1 MYIEDVLIDE
11 KLTALQNFYYGQNIL
26 ITGGT
31 GFLGKIL
38 LNKLFTACPGIDQIY
53 MLVRQKKNSNVTK
66 RLEEI
71 FNDPIFD
78 TMKMMKPKFRH
89 HIISIPG
96 DCMLP
101 DLGLSHEDRRILI
114 ENVNIVFHMAATVR
128 FDEKL
133 KIAMQINATAARD
146 IMLLCNEMK
155 NLKSCL
161 HVSTAYSYCP
171 QARIEEKF
179 YAAPRNTK
187 NLILLTEC
195 APDKLLDTVAE
206 DIVKTFGKNLP
217 VGVFRPGIVISTYN
231 EPISGWIDN
240 FYGPT
245 GVIAGAS
252 TGIIRTLRC
261 NPHAFADMVPVDMCV
276 NSIIAASW
284 DIAKKYNST
293 VTLKE
298 NGEKLIQTPK
308 VYNFCSSKEN
318 KITWGDFTNKTT
330 KYGHM
335 YPTKKA
341 IWYTCYAN
349 RPNRI
354 MHLLSIFCL
363 HYLPATILDC
373 FSLIMG
379 KKPRLL
385 KTYKKI
391 HRFMHVIEY
400 FAMRQWDFGIDNV
413 QDLWNSLSERDKELF
428 YFDMDQLDWD
438 RFLQQYLLGV
448 RQYLLKDPIETRSEA
463 LSRWNR
469 LYWMHQIAKFAVFI
483 VLAQT
488 AFFIFLKIF

>member
-1 MYIEDVLIDE
+1 MYIEDALIDE
-11 KLTALQNFYYGQNIL
+11 KLTELQNFYYGQNIL

-101 DLGLSHEDRRILI
+101 DLGLSPEDRRILI

-133 KIAMQINATAARD
+133 KIAMQINAAAARD

-161 HVSTAYSYCP
+161 HISTAYSYCP

-179 YAAPRNTK
+179 YAAPGNTK

-195 APDKLLDTVAE
+195 TPDKLLDSMTQMQISLHA
-206 DIVKTFGKNLP
+206 
-217 VGVFRPGIVISTYN
+217 VISTYN
-231 EPISGWIDN
+231 EPVSGWIDN

-245 GVIAGAS
+245 GVIAGAA
-252 TGIIRTLRC
+252 TGIIRTVRC
-261 NPHAFADMVPVDMCV
+261 RPHGFADMVPVDMCV

-293 VTLKE
+293 ITLKE
-298 NGEKLIQTPK
+298 NGEKLTLTPK

-318 KITWGDFTNKTT
+318 KITWGDFTNKTAN
-330 KYGHM
+330 YGTM
-335 YPTKKA
+335 YPTTKA
-341 IWYTCYAN
+341 IWYICYAN

-373 FSLIMG
+373 FSLIIG

-413 QDLWNSLSERDKELF
+413 RDLWNSLSERDKELF
-428 YFDMDQLDWD
+428 FFDMNQLDWD
-438 RFLQQYLLGV
+438 RFLQQYILGV
-448 RQYLLKDPIETRSEA
+448 RRYLLKDPIETMPEA

-483 VLAQT
+483 VLAQI